1 MSVTTNLFRHVDQT
15 ENFQAGQT
23 IFSEGEY
30 GDVMYVVVDGEVN
43 LIDHSGNISEVVL
56 PGGMF
61 GEMALIDAKPRS
73 LSAVARTDCK
83 LAAVDR
89 QRFSFMVTETPYFA
103 LHVMQVMA
111 ERLRRR
117 GG

>member
-15 ENFQAGQT
+15 ENFMAGQT

-43 LIDHSGNISEVVL
+43 LIDHSGSISEVVL

-89 QRFSFMVTETPYFA
+89 KRFSFMVTETPYFA

>member
-15 ENFQAGQT
+15 EEFSAGQS

-30 GDVMYVVVDGEVN
+30 GAVMYVVLDGEVN
-43 LIDHSGNISEVVL
+43 LIDHSGSITEVVM

-73 LSAVARTDCK
+73 LSAVARTNCK

>member
-1 MSVTTNLFRHVDQT
+1 
-15 ENFQAGQT
+15 
-23 IFSEGEY
+23 
-30 GDVMYVVVDGEVN
+30 
-43 LIDHSGNISEVVL
+43 
-56 PGGMF
+56 
-61 GEMALIDAKPRS
+61 MALIDAKPRS